1 MGRHAMKPLPAHAL
15 RCPVHGIEMT
25 ALVGH
30 GFAQRRGCEW
40 TTLVHHCRL
49 CHDEAVARIRV
60 ETEAF
65 ANACRRRN
73 TMVDAKLV
81 FDQAH
86 NATPHQRPALAKPQF
101 HRPYG

>member
-1 MGRHAMKPLPAHAL
+1 MKPLPAHAL

-30 GFAQRRGCEW
+30 GFAQRRRGCEW

-65 ANACRRRN
+65 ASACRRR
-73 TMVDAKLV
+73 ARGRRQLV
-81 FDQAH
+81 SWRHRKDPEKE
-86 NATPHQRPALAKPQF
+86 TPLMQS
-101 HRPYG
+101 GG